1 MTTMCPLVER
11 LLQEAMAAAENAA
24 VHQRFLDAKRRV
36 NLLAYACQYDL
47 PNVEFCQQLS
57 QASGKPFL
65 DILDASYGEL
75 PIPPAPQG

>member
-1 MTTMCPLVER
+1 MTTMSPLVEL

-24 VHQRFLDAKRRV
+24 VYQRLLDAKRRV

-47 PNVEFCQQLS
+47 PNVEFCRQLA
-57 QASGKPFL
+57 QASSVPFL
-65 DILDASYGEL
+65 DILDASYGEP